1 VPERLSKAASV
12 ITGHGRAKLGQ
23 GGEENVADFRIIAL
37 DGGGIRGVLT
47 AVLLDRLGQAY
58 PRLLQDQPN
67 SIRMFAGTSTGGIL
81 ALGLAAGLT
90 PVQMRDLYVVNGKS
104 IFDAEW
110 LRNVVELGG
119 LAGSKY
125 DNENLK
131 GVLQHT
137 FGAKR
142 LKDLSARVLI
152 PSFSLDNGSADP
164 AQRTWSPKFFHNF
177 PGADTDGDVLVVDV
191 AMSTG
196 AAPTYFPSHNE
207 YIDGAVIA
215 NNPSMA
221 AIAQVLDDRNDASD
235 RAMLNEIRLLSVGT
249 GLTLQYIEQ
258 KNLDWGAAQWI
269 QPILNVMMDGSVGV
283 ADFEA
288 RQLLGPRYCRVEPI
302 FPAGRSFPL
311 DDVSK
316 IVDLLQF
323 AQSFNLAPAIA
334 WLNGVSW

>member
-1 VPERLSKAASV
+1 MAVRSCD
-12 ITGHGRAKLGQ
+12 R
-23 GGEENVADFRIIAL
+23 GEQNVADFRIIAL

-47 AVLLDRLGQAY
+47 AVLLDRLAQAY
-58 PRLLQDQPN
+58 PRLLQNQPG
-67 SIRMFAGTSTGGIL
+67 SKSMFAGTSTGGIL
-81 ALGLAAGLT
+81 ALGLADGLT
-90 PVQMRDLYVVNGKS
+90 PAQMRDLYVVNGKS
-104 IFDAEW
+104 IFDAGW
-110 LRNVVELGG
+110 ARNVVELGG

-152 PSFSLDNGSADP
+152 PSFSLDNGSSDP

-177 PGADTDGDVLVVDV
+177 PGADTDGDVLLVDV

-196 AAPTYFPSHNE
+196 AAPTYFPSYNE
-207 YIDGAVIA
+207 HIDGAVIA

-235 RAMLNEIRLLSVGT
+235 RAALSEIRLLSVGT

-258 KNLDWGAAQWI
+258 KNLDWGDAQWI

-302 FPAGRSFPL
+302 FPAGCSFPL

-316 IVDLLQF
+316 VVDLMKFGQNF
-323 AQSFNLAPAIA
+323 DLAPAIA